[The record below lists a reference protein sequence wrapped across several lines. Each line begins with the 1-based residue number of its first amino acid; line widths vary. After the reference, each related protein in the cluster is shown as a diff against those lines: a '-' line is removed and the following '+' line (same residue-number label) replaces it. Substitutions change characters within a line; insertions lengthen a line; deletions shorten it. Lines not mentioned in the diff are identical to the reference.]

1 MRRRGWRLAV
11 WISGSTAAGLRV
23 LVSQAQAAFARCRR
37 SLSAVI
43 VIRVKALYTPYPY
56 IATAGAARNPV
67 SCGCHHRR
75 AAQAPDAVCATMPR
89 MTLVEATYELQKP
102 LAEEQLRA
110 LGTFANT
117 YGLRRVRDGDTKHLF
132 FEYSAS
138 RLRDAEM

>member
-1 MRRRGWRLAV
+1 MRRRRWRLAV
-11 WISGSTAAGLRV
+11 LISGSTATALRV

-110 LGTFANT
+110 LGTFSKT
-117 YGLRRVRDGDTKHLF
+117 YGFRRV
-132 FEYSAS
+132 S
-138 RLRDAEM
+138 RLHQKQLYS